1 MTSAKLFLIVFSF
14 LFLSCKTTP
23 EAAGVSEAEINA
35 EAAKA
40 YSEVKAKSKIS
51 SNKEWTAVVNRVA
64 QRIAVASGKPYQWEV
79 VLIDSPE
86 VNAWCM
92 PGGKMAVYTGILP
105 VVQNEA
111 ALAAVMGHEVA
122 HATLKH
128 GLQRYARAKSNNMLA
143 IGAAVVAAAAAEA
156 LCKTDDCKKYAALGG
171 VLATFGV
178 VFFDRKFSREDETGA
193 DQEGQI
199 YMAKAGYEPSEA
211 INLWKRMA
219 AASGGKSGP
228 EFVSTHP
235 SDTRRQA
242 NLAQWLPTA
251 NTVYNSAPQ
260 KFGLGTMIK

>member
-1 MTSAKLFLIVFSF
+1 MKTTKFILIAFSF
-14 LFLSCKTTP
+14 LFISCQTTP
-23 EAAGVSEAEINA
+23 EAAGITEAEINA

-40 YSEVKAKSKIS
+40 YAEVKAKSKIS
-51 SNKEWTAVVNRVA
+51 TNKEWTAIVNRVA
-64 QRIAVASGKPYQWEV
+64 KRIAQASGKPYQWEV
-79 VLIDSPE
+79 VLIESNE

-122 HATLKH
+122 HATLRH

-143 IGAAVVAAAAAEA
+143 TGAAVIAAVAAQS
-156 LCKTDDCKKYAALGG
+156 LCKTEDCKKYAALGG
-171 VLATFGV
+171 ALATFGV
-178 VFFDRKFSREDETGA
+178 VFFDRKFSREDETSA

-228 EFVSTHP
+228 EFISTHP
-235 SDTRRQA
+235 ADDRRQT
-242 NLAQWLPTA
+242 NLSSWLPQA
-251 NTVYNSAPQ
+251 QAYYNSAPQ
-260 KFGLGTMIK
+260 KYGLGVSVK